1 VQFSSLGRYSHE
13 CCNCPTELT
22 PELVKELF
30 IRHMK
35 RIAVHDGS
43 VRYEHDFLLCC
54 GLRSIKVALS
64 GVRA

>member
-1 VQFSSLGRYSHE
+1 MLLSCSHE

-43 VRYEHDFLLCC
+43 VRYVFSYSELL
-54 GLRSIKVALS
+54 S
-64 GVRA
+64 